1 MAGGIPITF
10 NEKLKGAVEKNRSLL
25 CVGLDVDPDLMG
37 DRDVVRFCRAIIDA
51 TSDLVCAYKPNWAF
65 YEALGLDG
73 LNALLKVR
81 EYIPAA
87 IPVIIDAKR
96 GDLGNS
102 SIFSARAM
110 FDVFGFDAVTVNPY
124 MGFDALEPYFAY
136 RDRTSLVL
144 CRTSNPSAEEFQSLK
159 TGGRPLYEMVAERA
173 RGWNGYGNIGLVVG
187 ATYPAELERVRALCP
202 DQVIL
207 VPGVGPQG
215 GGLEVS
221 VRAGVD
227 GQKQGAIVSASRQ
240 VLYASKAE
248 DYPEAARAVAV
259 RLRDAI
265 NAARGVA

>member
-1 MAGGIPITF
+1 MTF
-10 NEKLKGAVEKNRSLL
+10 NEKLKAAAEKNRSLL
-25 CVGLDVDPDLMG
+25 CVGLDVDPDLMAE
-37 DRDVVRFCRAIIDA
+37 RDVLRFCRAIVDA
-51 TSDLVCAYKPNWAF
+51 TSDLVCAYKPNYSF
-65 YEALGLDG
+65 FESLGLDG
-73 LNALLKVR
+73 LSALMKVR
-81 EYIPAA
+81 EYIPAHV
-87 IPVIIDAKR
+87 PVIIDAKR

-102 SIFSARAM
+102 SVFSARAL

-159 TGGRPLYEMVAERA
+159 IGDRPLYEVVAERTKS
-173 RGWNGYGNIGLVVG
+173 WNEYGNIGLVVG
-187 ATYPAELERVRALCP
+187 ATYPGELERVRALCP

-215 GGLEVS
+215 GDLEAS

-227 GQKQGAIVSASRQ
+227 AKGQNAIISASRQ

-248 DYPEAARAVAV
+248 DYPDAARATAL
-259 RLRDAI
+259 RLRNAI
-265 NAARGVA
+265 NQARGIS